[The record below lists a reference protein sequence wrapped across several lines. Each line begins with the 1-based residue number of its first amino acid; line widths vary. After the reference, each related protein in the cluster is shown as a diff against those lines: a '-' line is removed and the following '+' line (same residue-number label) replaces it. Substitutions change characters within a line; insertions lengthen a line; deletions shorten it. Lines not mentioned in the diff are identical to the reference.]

1 MRISFA
7 LCAAGLVLVG
17 AAAGASSPLWPK
29 AREATPATGRTLRVT
44 IWGTDPSC
52 TTARPCGSFSQAYR
66 AARPGDVVVVE
77 GGTYRRD
84 QIEVDSSKLASAPPV
99 KFVTA
104 PGQLVR
110 SDGLVIY
117 GSGITFESRN
127 GGFFDFAWG
136 WWARAGS
143 SRLTFRNVRSA
154 IFTCSSCSDLTIVGG
169 EVGPW
174 DSVPN
179 GGEDPQIQ
187 RDASGTGPMPR
198 NIRIAGAY
206 IHDMTHRASPGA
218 HTDCLQILAGDNI
231 VIERNRFDRCAS
243 DAIIAKADHGD
254 ITRLL
259 IQNNVFGKNFEA
271 PYSVGIFHALGG
283 CSSILRYNS
292 FSDPTRIVSVKC
304 RPVGTGNHVVG
315 NVFAAP
321 QDPWNCG
328 ELGAQWRYNVF
339 ERGPACGSRAKVLR
353 SRDARYRDREL
364 LDLRLRVTSGAI
376 NAGDPKAFPAY
387 DFRMRKRPL
396 GKKPDAGA
404 FETR

>member
-1 MRISFA
+1 MRISLA
-7 LCAAGLVLVG
+7 LWAAGLVLVG
-17 AAAGASSPLWPK
+17 AAAEASSSLRPE
-29 AREATPATGRTLRVT
+29 ARAAPPTTGRTLRVT
-44 IWGTDPSC
+44 IWGKDPSC
-52 TTARPCGSFSQAYR
+52 TTQRPCGSFSQAYR
-66 AARPGDVVVVE
+66 AARPGDLVIVE
-77 GGTYRRD
+77 GGDYRGD
-84 QIEVDSSKLASAPPV
+84 KIEADKSKLSSTQRV

-104 PGQLVR
+104 AGQLVR
-110 SDGLVIY
+110 SGSLVIY

-127 GGFFDFAWG
+127 GGFFDFARG

-154 IFTCSSCSDLTIVGG
+154 IFTCSSCTDLTVVGG

-179 GGEDPQIQ
+179 GGEDPQIG
-187 RDASGTGPMPR
+187 RDSSGTGPMPR
-198 NIRIAGAY
+198 NIRVAGAY
-206 IHDMTHRASPGA
+206 IHDMTHVGSPTA

-271 PYSVGIFHALGG
+271 PYSVGIFQALGG

-292 FSDPTRIVSVKC
+292 FSDPTKIVSVKC
-304 RPVGTGNHVVG
+304 RPIGTGNHVYA

-321 QDPWNCG
+321 QDPWNCR
-328 ELGAQWRYNVF
+328 ERGAQWRYNVF

-364 LDLRLRVTSGAI
+364 LDLRLKATSGAI
-376 NAGDPKAFPAY
+376 NAGDPKAYPSH
-387 DFRMRKRPL
+387 DFRMRRRPL

>member
-7 LCAAGLVLVG
+7 LCATGLVLAG
-17 AAAGASSPLWPK
+17 AAGSAANSMSPDV
-29 AREATPATGRTLRVT
+29 REATPAGRTLRVT
-44 IWGTDPSC
+44 VWGTDPSC
-52 TTARPCGSFSQAYR
+52 TNVRPCGSFSQAYR

-77 GGTYRRD
+77 GGTYPPD
-84 QIEVDSSKLASAPPV
+84 QIEADRSKVGSTQRV
-99 KFVTA
+99 RFVTA
-104 PGQLVR
+104 DEQRVR

-117 GSGITFESRN
+117 GSGITFESRK
-127 GGFFDFAWG
+127 GGLFDFAWG

-143 SRLTFRNVRSA
+143 SRITFRNVRSA
-154 IFTCSSCSDLTIVGG
+154 IFTCSSCTDLTVIGG

-206 IHDMTHRASPGA
+206 IHDMTHKASPGA

-254 ITRLL
+254 ITGLV

-271 PYSVGIFHALGG
+271 PYSVGIFDALGG
-283 CSSILRYNS
+283 CSSVVRYNS

-304 RPVGTGNHVVG
+304 RPIGTGNHVVA
-315 NVFAAP
+315 NVFAAA

-328 ELGAQWRYNVF
+328 EVGAQWRYNVF

-353 SRDARYRDREL
+353 TRDARYRNRDL
-364 LDLRLRVTSGAI
+364 LDLRLKRTSGAI
-376 NAGDPKAFPAY
+376 NAGDPKAYPAY
-387 DFRMRKRPL
+387 DFQMRRRPL